1 MSFKI
6 HVRNPVAFLHPGAPA
21 PGAASIASGLIE
33 MGALLERE
41 VKIRTPIGATK
52 LLRGSIFAEPRG
64 NPVREVVVGSTSIYA
79 PVVEAG
85 RNPGKFPPRAPLE
98 LWVRRKLGIA
108 EPKQIKSVAFLIAR
122 KIAKQGFK
130 GAFMF
135 EGAARGANAQLQ
147 MIAEKM
153 GKTIVNDALNG
164 K

>member
-1 MSFKI
+1 MGFKI
-6 HVRNPVAFLHPGAPA
+6 QVRNPIAFLQPGAPA
-21 PGAASIASGLIE
+21 PGMKSLEEGLIE

-41 VKIRTPIGATK
+41 VKIRTPLGATK
-52 LLRGSIFAEPRG
+52 LLRGSIFSEPRG

-79 PVVEAG
+79 PMVEVG

-108 EPKQIKSVAFLIAR
+108 DPKEIKSVAFLVAR
-122 KIAKQGFK
+122 KISREGFK